1 MAIIPRQMLCP
12 ASKKSLKFPYAM
24 TPTRIVVHNTASDA
38 SADSEIKYMNSN
50 NKEVSYH
57 FAIDEKEV
65 VQGLPLNVNSWNAGD
80 GHGKGNREGIAI
92 EICRSK
98 SGGERFIAAEKLAAK
113 FIAQLLKERNWGID
127 KVTKHQDYNGKYC
140 PHRTLDMGW
149 ERFLNMIKVEM
160 GLPVVV
166 NKTQVKVGDLVRLS
180 SDAQYSTGKAVPV
193 WVKNLKWYVKE
204 VKGDRIVLG
213 KSEDGKN
220 DINSPVD
227 AKYVTVVTKTAAAT
241 KPAEATKPAAT
252 TKPTVTAKPAVDP
265 KKKKITEWQKA
276 AIADGFKF
284 PKYGADGSW
293 GAESEAVAKKAICKK
308 QLVYKNKNLTKFLQ
322 GQLGITADGKF
333 GANTKTAVIN
343 YQKKNKLTADGAVG
357 LNTWKKIL
365 GV

>member
-12 ASKKSLKFPYAM
+12 ESKKGIKFPYAM

-50 NKEVSYH
+50 DKEVSYH

-98 SGGERFIAAEKLAAK
+98 SGGTRFIEAEKLAAK

-149 ERFLNMIKVEM
+149 DRFLDMIKAEM
-160 GLPVVV
+160 NPKVVV
-166 NKTQVKVGDLVRLS
+166 AKTQIKVGDLVRLS
-180 SDAQYSTGKAVPV
+180 SDAAYYTGKAVPA
-193 WVKNLKWYVKE
+193 WVRNLKWYVTD
-204 VKGDRIVLG
+204 VNGDRVVLG

-220 DINSPVD
+220 DINSPVN
-227 AKYVTVVTKTAAAT
+227 AKYVTVVTKTTAT
-241 KPAEATKPAAT
+241 AT
-252 TKPTVTAKPAVDP
+252 TKPTVTVNVS
-265 KKKKITEWQKA
+265 KKAKITAWQKA
-276 AIADGFKF
+276 AMADGFKF
-284 PKYGADGSW
+284 PKYGADGAW

-308 QLVYKNKNLTKFLQ
+308 QLIYTNKNLTKFLQ
-322 GQLGITADGKF
+322 EQLGITADGKF
-333 GANTKTAVIN
+333 GAGTKTAVVN
-343 YQKKNKLTADGAVG
+343 YQKKNGLTADGIVG

>member
-12 ASKKSLKFPYAM
+12 ESKKGIKFPYAM
-24 TPTRIVVHNTASDA
+24 NPTRIVVHNTASDA
-38 SADSEIKYMNSN
+38 SADSEIKYMISN
-50 NKEVSYH
+50 DKEVSYH

-98 SGGERFIAAEKLAAK
+98 SGGDRFIAAEKLAAK

-149 ERFLNMIKVEM
+149 DRFLNMIKVEM

-180 SDAQYSTGKAVPV
+180 SDAQYYGGKAVPA
-193 WVKNLKWYVKE
+193 WVKNLKWNVKD

-227 AKYVTVVTKTAAAT
+227 VKYVTVVTKTTVAT
-241 KPAEATKPAAT
+241 KPATTAKPTVTTKPAAD
-252 TKPTVTAKPAVDP
+252 AK
-265 KKKKITEWQKA
+265 KQKITAWQKA

-293 GAESEAVAKKAICKK
+293 GSESESVAKKAICKK
-308 QLVYKNKNLTKFLQ
+308 QLIYTNKNLTKFLQ
-322 GQLGITADGKF
+322 EQLGITADGKF
-333 GANTKTAVIN
+333 GPGTKTAVVN
-343 YQKKNKLTADGAVG
+343 YQKKNGLTADGVVG